1 MTAQSLRNVN
11 VEGIQLDAVQKLL
24 PVLSGDH
31 PYVTGWL
38 CTSPT
43 KLRFACFIH
52 FIATRQRK
60 EPASTMHIRYSR
72 VLCHP
77 CLIPNSLKPKGIET
91 LRRRTECSGEATLSK
106 PHTCIQF
113 ATIDYSKRYSSTST
127 QSTAKEKK
135 QFGRKLCIFLTQ
147 PCKGTV
153 TIK

>member
-1 MTAQSLRNVN
+1 MTAPSHRNVN
-11 VEGIQLDAVQKLL
+11 VDGIQLDAVQKLL
-24 PVLSGDH
+24 PVLSGDY

-60 EPASTMHIRYSR
+60 EPASTEHIRYSR

-77 CLIPNSLKPKGIET
+77 CLISNSLEPKGIET

-113 ATIDYSKRYSSTST
+113 ATIDYSKKDIQALQRSQPPKKKSNSAANFAFSSLSLARALL
-127 QSTAKEKK
+127 Q
-135 QFGRKLCIFLTQ
+135 
-147 PCKGTV
+147 
-153 TIK
+153 